1 MLFFIRQSKNSIQWC
16 TQLSTGIVI
25 VYVNFYMVDGVS
37 CIFEKMAKSDGL
49 NFTFS
54 FHKLHKK
61 IDISFVRKLFPQRV
75 IVIGLMKVISNQAC
89 NDNERYEFLLTGS
102 LSDNNFLHRERKNF
116 IERYKLFSKPFMAIT
131 NHV

>member
-1 MLFFIRQSKNSIQWC
+1 MLFFILQSKNSIQCC
-16 TQLSTGIVI
+16 TQLSTGFVI
-25 VYVNFYMVDGVS
+25 VYVNFYMVDGER
-37 CIFEKMAKSDGL
+37 CIFENIAKSDGL
-49 NFTFS
+49 NFTLS
-54 FHKLHKK
+54 NHKFYK
-61 IDISFVRKLFPQRV
+61 IIDNFFVSKLFPHRV

-116 IERYKLFSKPFMAIT
+116 IERYKLFSKPFMVIT

>member
-1 MLFFIRQSKNSIQWC
+1 MLFFILQSKNSIQCC
-16 TQLSTGIVI
+16 TQLSTGFVI
-25 VYVNFYMVDGVS
+25 VYVNFYMVDS
-37 CIFEKMAKSDGL
+37 ERCIFENIAKSDGL
-49 NFTFS
+49 NFTLS
-54 FHKLHKK
+54 NHKFYK
-61 IDISFVRKLFPQRV
+61 IIDNFFVSKLFPHRV

-116 IERYKLFSKPFMAIT
+116 IERYKLFSKPFMVIT